1 MSKLSKIISLIAVF
15 LAPSL
20 ATAAEVNVV
29 SWGGA
34 YTESQKLGYG
44 DPYA

>member
-1 MSKLSKIISLIAVF
+1 MLKLTKIISLAAVF

-34 YTESQKLGYG
+34 LQK
-44 DPYA
+44 AKN